1 MTEEDLVSVSGI
13 ILPCCIQSLEIN
25 IFAASDSLESPWYF
39 SHFPKLQTPLGVV
52 TDETAAETVVETVAA
67 TIGETT
73 EGMTEGTTDA
83 TTDETTDEIAR
94 IAAVPDVGMTDEMT
108 VAQMGIPNRY

>member
-1 MTEEDLVSVSGI
+1 ML
-13 ILPCCIQSLEIN
+13 QSFEIN
-25 IFAASDSLESPWYF
+25 IFAASDSLELHWYF

-52 TDETAAETVVETVAA
+52 TDETAAETVVERVAA

-83 TTDETTDEIAR
+83 TTDEIAR

>member
-1 MTEEDLVSVSGI
+1 M
-13 ILPCCIQSLEIN
+13 CQFLELSCHVA
-25 IFAASDSLESPWYF
+25 FKVLKSTYYAASDSLESHWYF

-52 TDETAAETVVETVAA
+52 TDETAAETAAETVVETVAA

-73 EGMTEGTTDA
+73 EGTTEGTTDA